1 LDLLVGVE
9 GVDVPVDVGTG
20 VDVPEVAAE
29 PVDCRGSSMATVI
42 SVAVVEASLGAVPP
56 RSGESMC
63 RVVAGC
69 RPKSATVLEGDRW
82 RPECSNRTSEGRVV
96 DADRKSRTSEMVF
109 DGLTFSGMAVVW
121 VDLLALPDAPSLIE
135 KNGLLTFTTA
145 DGHEDLDVVGRKRFA
160 GSRGSHRR

>member
-1 LDLLVGVE
+1 MDLLVGVE

-20 VDVPEVAAE
+20 VEVPEVAAE
-29 PVDCRGSSMATVI
+29 PVVCRGSSMATVI

-96 DADRKSRTSEMVF
+96 DADRKLRTSEMVF
-109 DGLTFSGMAVVW
+109 DGPTFSGMVLPPLMATNIWMLSVGS
-121 VDLLALPDAPSLIE
+121 DLPE
-135 KNGLLTFTTA
+135 VEEVT
-145 DGHEDLDVVGRKRFA
+145 EDDRERMITKSGKA
-160 GSRGSHRR
+160 